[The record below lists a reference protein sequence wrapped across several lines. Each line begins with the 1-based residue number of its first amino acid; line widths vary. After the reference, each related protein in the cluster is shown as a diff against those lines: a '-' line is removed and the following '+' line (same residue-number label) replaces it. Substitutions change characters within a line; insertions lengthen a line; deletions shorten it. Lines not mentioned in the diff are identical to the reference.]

1 MFTYLTNQSPYTDES
16 TREGS
21 IANMCDNTSLYGT
34 LRKELAMANPKKRRG
49 KYYYYRV
56 TWHESNGSQ
65 KDKPVPLRT
74 ESMVVARTRAS
85 EVEKHR
91 SEIIEL
97 YNKGESYNFP
107 WMNDDGILKIDYLNL
122 EDAVNN
128 WLQLRKSDGI
138 ADSTISRNRCS
149 FASIMSVIR
158 RNSKL
163 TQVNSTAIGKYKKVM
178 EQRGYS
184 PHGINI
190 NLRTLKTFLR
200 WCERCGY
207 ITKIP
212 YFSMVKTEKALPS
225 YIADGDFEEIMKL
238 KWLEQHYK
246 LAFQFYRDTGCR
258 LSEPFVGTL
267 TGTVLIVPAKYS
279 KSRVEKQIELDVE
292 HIPIVLELQARYEF
306 WKNKVNKPVFKYF
319 KDKYSKMFKRCC
331 KTVGIDRRFHDLRH
345 TFAVRRYLMT
355 RDIYQVMKE
364 MGHSKISTTEIYS
377 KFNDRR
383 LETDFPILAGM
394 YNKTAKIGGN
404 GYPLMDTKVIYS
416 S

>member
-1 MFTYLTNQSPYTDES
+1 M
-16 TREGS
+16 
-21 IANMCDNTSLYGT
+21 
-34 LRKELAMANPKKRRG
+34 K
-49 KYYYYRV
+49 
-56 TWHESNGSQ
+56 
-65 KDKPVPLRT
+65 
-74 ESMVVARTRAS
+74 
-85 EVEKHR
+85 
-91 SEIIEL
+91 EII
-97 YNKGESYNFP
+97 
-107 WMNDDGILKIDYLNL
+107 KIDYLSL

-163 TQVNSTAIGKYKKVM
+163 TQVNSIAIGKYKEVM

-200 WCERCGY
+200 WCERCDY
-207 ITKIP
+207 ITKTP

-246 LAFQFYRDTGCR
+246 LAFQFYRGTGCR

-267 TGTVLIVPAKYS
+267 TGTVLIIPARYS

-331 KTVGIDRRFHDLRH
+331 REVGIDRRFHDLRH
-345 TFAVRRYLMT
+345 SAASYFAMNGASLAEIAEVLGHKTLQMVKRYSHLSEQHT
-355 RDIYQVMKE
+355 AGVV
-364 MGHSKISTTEIYS
+364 SKMNE
-377 KFNDRR
+377 
-383 LETDFPILAGM
+383 
-394 YNKTAKIGGN
+394 KIFGN
-404 GYPLMDTKVIYS
+404 R
-416 S
+416 

>member
-1 MFTYLTNQSPYTDES
+1 M
-16 TREGS
+16 
-21 IANMCDNTSLYGT
+21 AT
-34 LRKELAMANPKKRRG
+34 LKKRRG
-49 KYYYYRV
+49 VWYARV
-56 TWHESNGSQ
+56 LWYDNTGKQ
-65 KDKPVPLRT
+65 KEKQIPLRT

-85 EVEKHR
+85 GVEKHR

-107 WMNDDGILKIDYLNL
+107 WMNDDGILKIDYLSL

-163 TQVNSTAIGKYKKVM
+163 TQVNSIAIGKYKVVM

-200 WCERCGY
+200 WCERCDY
-207 ITKIP
+207 ITKTP

-225 YIADGDFEEIMKL
+225 YIADGDFEEIIKL

-258 LSEPFVGTL
+258 LGQPFIGTL
-267 TGTVLIVPAKYS
+267 TGTVLIIPARYS

-331 KTVGIDRRFHDLRH
+331 REVGIDRRFHDLRH

-394 YNKTAKIGGN
+394 YNKTAKIGRN

>member
-1 MFTYLTNQSPYTDES
+1 M
-16 TREGS
+16 
-21 IANMCDNTSLYGT
+21 AT
-34 LRKELAMANPKKRRG
+34 LKKRRG
-49 KYYYYRV
+49 VWYARV
-56 TWHESNGSQ
+56 LWYDNTGKQ
-65 KDKPVPLRT
+65 KEKQVPLRT

-85 EVEKHR
+85 GVEKHR
-91 SEIIEL
+91 DEIIEL
-97 YNKGESYNFP
+97 YYKGESYDFP
-107 WMNDDGILKIDYLNL
+107 WMNDDGILKIEYLSL

-149 FASIMSVIR
+149 LTSIMSVFR
-158 RNSKL
+158 RNIKL
-163 TQVNSTAIGKYKKVM
+163 TQVNSTVIGKYKKVM

-200 WCERCGY
+200 WCERWDY
-207 ITKIP
+207 ITKTP

-238 KWLEQHYK
+238 KWLDQHYK

-258 LSEPFVGTL
+258 LGQPFIGTL
-267 TGTVLIVPAKYS
+267 TGTVLIIPARYS

-331 KTVGIDRRFHDLRH
+331 REVGIDRRFHDLRH
-345 TFAVRRYLMT
+345 TFAVRRYMMT
-355 RDIYQVMKE
+355 KDIYQVMKE
-364 MGHSKISTTEIYS
+364 MCHDKISSTEIYS
-377 KFNDRR
+377 KFNMRR
-383 LETDFPILAGM
+383 LETDFPILAKS
-394 YNKTAKIGGN
+394 YHQTTKIGKMDTQ
-404 GYPLMDTKVIYS
+404 LMDTIVVYS